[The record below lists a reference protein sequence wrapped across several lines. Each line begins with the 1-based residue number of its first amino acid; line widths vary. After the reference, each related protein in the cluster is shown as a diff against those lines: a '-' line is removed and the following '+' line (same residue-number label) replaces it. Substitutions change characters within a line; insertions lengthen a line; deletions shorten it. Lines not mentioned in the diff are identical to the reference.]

1 MLAEAELK
9 AALETLPG
17 ERITDEYIQ
26 SRIKATDYLRNDL
39 TTICIITLDSG
50 FKTTGESTPADPI
63 NFRQEIGET
72 YAYKQAYQK
81 LWPFFGFLLVE
92 KRFRS

>member
-1 MLAEAELK
+1 MLTDQELK
-9 AALETLPG
+9 TTVETLPG

-26 SRIKATDYLRNDL
+26 SRIKETEYVTHGL
-39 TTICIITLDSG
+39 TTVCFITLDNG

-63 NFRQEIGET
+63 NFRKEVGET

-92 KRFRS
+92 KRYRQ